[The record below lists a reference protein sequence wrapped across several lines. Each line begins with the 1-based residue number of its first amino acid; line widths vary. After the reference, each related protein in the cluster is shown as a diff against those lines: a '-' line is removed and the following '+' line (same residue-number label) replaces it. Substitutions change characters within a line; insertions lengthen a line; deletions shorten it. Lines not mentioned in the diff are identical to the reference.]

1 MRPYGIKKKLKKRP
15 RIEEQEEENNEI
27 VEQVSEIEREREKEG
42 DKEINGEKETEGE
55 RENEERRIDSSVK
68 DEIKADEVIDQMP
81 GIPSLPLQDPK
92 KKPGVIFVLERAC
105 LEIAKVGKNYQI
117 LNSDD
122 HANFLKKQNRNPA
135 DYRPD
140 IIHQALLAILDSP
153 LTKAGRLQALYV
165 RTEKGVLF
173 EVKPHVRMPR
183 TFKRFCGLMLQLLQN
198 LSISAAGKR
207 EKLLNVIKNPVTRY
221 LPVNS
226 KRIGL
231 SYSSPKVVQ
240 LKDYVAAA
248 SDDDTLVFVVGS
260 MAHGKIEND
269 YTDDF
274 ISISNYPLSAACCLG
289 RICNALEQKWK
300 II

>member
-1 MRPYGIKKKLKKRP
+1 MVRPYAVKGRKKPKKRP
-15 RIEEQEEENNEI
+15 RVEEEEEEKEEQQQEENDEA
-27 VEQVSEIEREREKEG
+27 VSEK
-42 DKEINGEKETEGE
+42 
-55 RENEERRIDSSVK
+55 ENEETLENEEKGESTAE
-68 DEIKADEVIDQMP
+68 DERKAEEAIEEMP
-81 GIPSLPLQDPK
+81 GIPIAPRVQDPK

-105 LEIAKVGKNYQI
+105 LEFAKVGKTYQI

-198 LSISAAGKR
+198 LSITASGKR
-207 EKLLNVIKNPVTRY
+207 EKLLNVIKNPVTRH

-226 KRIGL
+226 RRIGL
-231 SYSSPKVVQ
+231 SYSSEKMVQ
-240 LKDYVAAA
+240 MRDYVAAA
-248 SDDDTLVFVVGS
+248 SDDVNLVFVVGA
-260 MAHGKIEND
+260 MAHGKIDND

-289 RICNALEQKWK
+289 RICNALEHKWN
-300 II
+300 IL